1 MAAKTLK
8 MKAILIING
17 PNLNQLGSR
26 EPEVYG
32 RTTLIELEKRLKNW
46 ARQNNVRLE
55 CLQSNAEHELVEY
68 IQTAGAR
75 GYGGIVINPGGL
87 THTSVVLRD
96 ALLGAALPFIE
107 VHISNPLARESFRRR
122 SHLSDIAA
130 GVILGLGIQGYE
142 LALAAMGTLLD
153 GTDNH

>member
-1 MAAKTLK
+1 M
-8 MKAILIING
+8 IING
-17 PNLNQLGSR
+17 PNLNQLGTR

-32 RTTLIELEKRLKNW
+32 RTTLSELEERLKHW
-46 ARQNNVRLE
+46 TRKNNMRIE
-55 CLQSNAEHELVEY
+55 CAQSNAEHELVES
-68 IQTAGAR
+68 IQTAGTR

-107 VHISNPLARESFRRR
+107 VHISNPLAREPFRHR

-153 GTDNH
+153 GADNS